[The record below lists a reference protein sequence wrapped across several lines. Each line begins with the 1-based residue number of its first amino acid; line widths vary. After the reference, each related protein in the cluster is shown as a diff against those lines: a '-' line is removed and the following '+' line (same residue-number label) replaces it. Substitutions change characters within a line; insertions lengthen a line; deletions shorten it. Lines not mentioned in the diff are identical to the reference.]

1 MRSLSQHLYLPPKC
15 PTLTADA
22 ELGPVP
28 LDNVVDEEAVLVLVE
43 DEEVALVLAEDEEV
57 VLVLVEDEVDVVVI
71 EAVEDIVALVM
82 LGA

>member
-43 DEEVALVLAEDEEV
+43 DEEV